1 MLIRTDVC
9 VRMVF
14 VWEETGVPGGNSPVW
29 LGDHMTISHA
39 DAGYRTRVAAV
50 RALTDSQFQLLF
62 FPFHL
67 LFFSFFIPA
76 KTANDSDFEVFPDF
90 ILYFFCPILFLE
102 KEPVFPFSM
111 LSAKQGNNWCHFY
124 NVFGMTRSL
133 TRDWTRDLP
142 HWMSAL
148 GYRGGSLSYFWIAL
162 ALNLK
167 RFIITYM

>member
-1 MLIRTDVC
+1 MLVGTDVC

-62 FPFHL
+62 FPFHFF
-67 LFFSFFIPA
+67 FFSFFIPA

-102 KEPVFPFSM
+102 KEPVFRFKCLVLNKGTTGAVSITFLVWRGLWLGIEPGTSRTGC
-111 LSAKQGNNWCHFY
+111 Q
-124 NVFGMTRSL
+124 
-133 TRDWTRDLP
+133 
-142 HWMSAL
+142 HWAIEEAVCPTSEL
-148 GYRGGSLSYFWIAL
+148 H
-162 ALNLK
+162 
-167 RFIITYM
+167 